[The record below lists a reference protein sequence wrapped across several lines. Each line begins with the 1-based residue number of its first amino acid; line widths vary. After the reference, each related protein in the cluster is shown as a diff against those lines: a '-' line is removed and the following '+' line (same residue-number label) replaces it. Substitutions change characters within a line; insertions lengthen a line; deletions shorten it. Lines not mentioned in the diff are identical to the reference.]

1 MQRTSVLIVGGGPT
15 GLSMALL
22 FNRFKVDYV
31 LVERSLTTTTHPKA
45 RGTWVRT
52 MELFRQW
59 GVEDRI
65 VRRGLPDN
73 ASGFAF
79 VESMSGHEYGRVPR
93 EPDLGQSPSW
103 KCTVSQDVVEEEL
116 LDAARQDASGT
127 IHQGVEYLA
136 HEDTEGGVAVT
147 TRDLRTGQ
155 ETVYHARFLIAA
167 DGAGSAVRGHIG
179 IEMKGPASLAVMS
192 NDYWQADLSHL
203 PIVRQMGAFRIA
215 PSRPDVPA
223 GTILNTNGCDK
234 WLTVGKLADG
244 DAQVEPPTEEEVVR
258 VARAHTGIP
267 NLDVKIIN
275 RSTWRVSKQIAE
287 RYAKGRVFLVGDAAH
302 RFPPTGGYGMNTGIQ
317 DAHNLAWKMTLVLQ
331 GKAAPSLLASYDLER
346 RPIGQA
352 NADFSMGNTLRFRMM
367 DEAFKSKNLAQIE
380 FWIKDA
386 VHHSHSI
393 GLGLGFSYEH
403 GAVIPDGTVHRGL
416 VTRQYLPSDRPGGRY
431 PHLWLDLARRRSTL
445 DLFDTRFVVVYGP
458 KAGDWAQAA
467 KDVGARLGLDIDAVR
482 LDAVDPRDGLEM
494 GLQGAVLVRPDG
506 HVAWRTP
513 GVGAASPSTVLGGV
527 LARLLGTG
535 QD

>member
-1 MQRTSVLIVGGGPT
+1 MQRTSVFIVGGGPT

-22 FNRFKVDYV
+22 LNRFKIDYI
-31 LVERSLTTTTHPKA
+31 LVERALSTTTHPKA

-59 GVEDRI
+59 GVEDRV

-79 VESMSGHEYGRVPR
+79 VESMTGHEYGRVPR

-103 KCTVSQDVVEEEL
+103 KCTISQDVVEEEL
-116 LDAARQDASGT
+116 LIAARRDATGQ
-127 IHQGVEYLA
+127 IHQGVEYLS
-136 HEDTEGGVAVT
+136 HEEDADGVTIT
-147 TRDLRTGQ
+147 TRDVRTGQ
-155 ETVYHARFLIAA
+155 EQVHHAARFLIAA
-167 DGAGSAVRGHIG
+167 DGAGSPVRSRVG
-179 IEMKGPASLAVMS
+179 IDMKGPASLAVMS

-215 PSRPDVPA
+215 PTRPDVPG

-244 DAQVEPPTEEEVVR
+244 DATVEPLPDEEVVR

-275 RSTWRVSKQIAE
+275 RSIWRVAKQIAE
-287 RYAKGRVFLVGDAAH
+287 RYSKGRVFLIGDAAH

-317 DAHNLAWKMTLVLQ
+317 DAHNLAWKLSLVLG
-331 GKAAPSLLASYDLER
+331 GKASPALLDTYDVER

-352 NADFSMGNTLRFRMM
+352 NAEFSLGNSMRFKLM
-367 DEAFKSKNLAQIE
+367 DEAFRARSQPQIE
-380 FWIKDA
+380 FWIRDA

-393 GLGLGFSYEH
+393 GLGLGFSYEQ

-416 VTRQYLPSDRPGGRY
+416 VTRLYQPSDRPGGRY
-431 PHLWLDLARRRSTL
+431 PHMWLDLARKRSTL
-445 DLFDTRFVVVYGP
+445 DLFDTRFVVMHGP
-458 KAGDWAQAA
+458 KSGDWERAA
-467 KDVGARLGLDIDAVR
+467 KEAGEKLGIRIDTFR

-513 GVGAASPSTVLGGV
+513 GGESESPTDVLGRV
-527 LARLLGTG
+527 VSQLLCA
-535 QD
+535 D